1 MIMLVLI
8 SMIQPAE
15 SKIIDKIL
23 AVVGDEV
30 ITQYEVESFNPT
42 RVKEIY
48 AIENEERR
56 EEILKEYY
64 NNVLDFL
71 VDQYSIEIAAKREGV
86 SVDDAEVESA
96 LNDVLN
102 QNNITLEQLKGA
114 LEERDVTLAKY
125 KWQIRMDILRS
136 RIMRSVIYP
145 MVVITEEDIK
155 NYINNHES
163 ELNLKDTY
171 ELRMIQVGSEKKLEE
186 VENFLKENS
195 FADAAIK
202 YSEAANAKTGGYV
215 GRVSLDHVADDIA
228 EKLKDAKE
236 GDMFSVKRGDGFQ
249 LFLVESF
256 SSKYNISE
264 EKRKEIEDKI
274 RDEKTKEI
282 YENWLKEHKETI
294 YIKYYY

>member
-1 MIMLVLI
+1 MLVLI

>member
-1 MIMLVLI
+1 MLVLI

-15 SKIIDKIL
+15 SKIVDKIL

-30 ITQYEVESFNPT
+30 ITQYEVESFNPI

-48 AIENEERR
+48 AIDNEERR

-102 QNNITLEQLKGA
+102 QNNITLEQLEGA
-114 LEERDVTLAKY
+114 LEERDMTLAKY

-163 ELNLKDTY
+163 ELNLRDTY

-186 VENFLKENS
+186 VTNFLKENS

-256 SSKYNISE
+256 SSKYNIPE

-274 RDEKTKEI
+274 RDEKTKVI